1 MKKNK
6 EKSRTE
12 MVIDSILA
20 GGYAEDELE
29 EIISVCESELSILQA
44 ERK

>member
-1 MKKNK
+1 LEGDKMKKNK

-20 GGYAEDELE
+20 GG
-29 EIISVCESELSILQA
+29 
-44 ERK
+44 